1 MFFYI
6 ADQENTHIEN
16 PNTNP
21 NPNTQTPE
29 QNMDEGNDRNT
40 EILARLGALRC
51 LSSIFRSG
59 DQIRRS
65 LGEALENIT
74 NAILN
79 AHGAL

>member
-6 ADQENTHIEN
+6 ADQDNTNNENLNTKPNTN

-40 EILARLGALRC
+40 EILARLG
-51 LSSIFRSG
+51 
-59 DQIRRS
+59 
-65 LGEALENIT
+65 EALENIT
-74 NAILN
+74 NTIAN
-79 AHGAL
+79 AHGALYNISSYRDSQ